1 MRKHTLLLV
10 SGAMIAFASCNSS
23 NDNKANS
30 QATIDSLA
38 NVKAAEIQAQVQAK
52 NDSTIKAVAQAKA
65 DSIMNYEKGVAK
77 GKMEANATK
86 KHTDNT
92 KAKTTKQETAPANE
106 KDSKFNRMGGNA
118 GTSNA
123 NGNATQQPDPQKDDK
138 FKRMGG
144 K

>member
-86 KHTDNT
+86 KHTNT
-92 KAKTTKQETAPANE
+92 TTTTKSTKTETI
-106 KDSKFNRMGGNA
+106 GN
-118 GTSNA
+118 GKPSMEGNNN
-123 NGNATQQPDPQKDDK
+123 NGNAKNT
-138 FKRMGG
+138 GNTIGNG
-144 K
+144 KPKI